1 LFLEA
6 PLQDS
11 NLTIKGEAV
20 GTTKPMTASDFIEKN
35 PNTSLGGMA
44 EQTKKIALF
53 DKVLN

>member
-1 LFLEA
+1 LEA

-20 GTTKPMTASDFIEKN
+20 GTKKPMTASDFSEKN

-44 EQTKKIALF
+44 EQTKKLLYLIRL
-53 DKVLN
+53 